1 MCELSSFCLNRNK
14 ELHEQTGSRRMD
26 RDTDGQAVRNICRG
40 NDDESETCGWCVR
53 LAKCHSDHLKV
64 KHIQRVRKGEETGGS
79 PGFPSHTFSKSEP
92 DVSAAL
98 L

>member
-1 MCELSSFCLNRNK
+1 MCELSSFWLNRNK

-64 KHIQRVRKGEETGGS
+64 KHTESQKGRGNWWESRVS
-79 PGFPSHTFSKSEP
+79 FSH
-92 DVSAAL
+92 L
-98 L
+98 LQIRTRC